1 MLYATGTLRSVTPD
15 SRVKEGTIA
24 ICWSG
29 MREAKGFSDCAE
41 ALSTGFSI
49 CARKQG
55 SMMVVLTE
63 FMGHRGLNDSFSL
76 SCHCTELKI
85 VFMKMRNLTLR
96 PEGVSSVKLEWMSQS
111 TFFFCKCR
119 DPAKK

>member
-1 MLYATGTLRSVTPD
+1 M
-15 SRVKEGTIA
+15 
-24 ICWSG
+24 CWSG

-49 CARKQG
+49 CARKQA

-85 VFMKMRNLTLR
+85 VFMKIEELDDEA
-96 PEGVSSVKLEWMSQS
+96 EGCL
-111 TFFFCKCR
+111 FC
-119 DPAKK
+119 